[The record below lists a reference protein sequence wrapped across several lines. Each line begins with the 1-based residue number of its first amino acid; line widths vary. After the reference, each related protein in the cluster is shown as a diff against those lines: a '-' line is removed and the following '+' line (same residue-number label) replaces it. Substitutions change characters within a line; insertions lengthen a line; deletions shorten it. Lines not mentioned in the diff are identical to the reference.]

1 MRDLKMYMQKRWSV
15 SFRIWNGWYCGSEM
29 STADRGKKRERV
41 ESNRQTQRNFPILI
55 SSGVKAGK
63 PT

>member
-29 STADRGKKRERV
+29 RRRPIEEKRGRELNPTGKRSV
-41 ESNRQTQRNFPILI
+41 TSPF
-55 SSGVKAGK
+55 
-63 PT
+63 